1 MKPILLVL
9 AAGMGSRYGGLKQ
22 MDPVGPSGEF
32 VLDYS
37 VFDAVRAGFG
47 KVVFVV
53 REEFEVE
60 FREKVVARYG
70 GAVELELVHQ
80 AIGDLPGGYAV
91 PDGREKPWGT
101 GQAIW
106 AARDVID
113 QPFLVVNAD
122 DFYGRSAFA
131 VMADWLRG
139 VGGVA
144 GEGEIA
150 GSLVAYALRNTVSEH
165 GTVSRGICVVGGG
178 GELISVTECT
188 EIGASEGGRFVGED
202 PAGAGREFDGSELV
216 SMNFWGFSP
225 AVFPRLGEMFGEFL
239 GGLTPDKPKAEFYIP
254 SAVSE
259 LIAKGETEVAVLESD
274 ARWFGVTYREDR
286 AGVVAELARI
296 VAAGEY
302 PTPLGPIG

>member
-1 MKPILLVL
+1 MKPTLLVL

-47 KVVFVV
+47 KVVFVI
-53 REEFEVE
+53 REEFETE

-70 GAVELELVHQ
+70 GAVEVELVHQ
-80 AIGDLPGGYAV
+80 ELDDLPEGCEL
-91 PDGREKPWGT
+91 PEGREKPWGT

-106 AARDVID
+106 AARDVVRE
-113 QPFLVVNAD
+113 PFLVVNAD
-122 DFYGRSAFA
+122 DFYGRAAFVA
-131 VMADWLRG
+131 MAGWLS
-139 VGGVA
+139 GGGDGGA
-144 GEGEIA
+144 IRS
-150 GSLVAYALRNTVSEH
+150 SLVAYALRNTVSEN
-165 GTVSRGICVVGGG
+165 GTVSRGICEADADGALVSVV
-178 GELISVTECT
+178 ECT
-188 EIGASEGGRFVGED
+188 EIGPVAEGGFSGED
-202 PAGAGREFDGSELV
+202 PAGARREFDGSELV

-225 AVFPRLGEMFGEFL
+225 DVFPRLGAMFAEFL
-239 GGLTPDKPKAEFYIP
+239 GGLSPERPKAEFYIP
-254 SAVSE
+254 SAVTE
-259 LIAKGETEVAVLESD
+259 LIESGETSVAVLESD

-302 PTPLGPIG
+302 PTPLWGGSNS